1 MGLSVPVGLGA
12 WSPLSARPRAN
23 GLVRSDSGPRT
34 SACTDI
40 APLACTTGASGKSV
54 QSSSPAQRIVLEHAG
69 SRVKSPTT
77 NDLRLLPR
85 PLFGTGCSKSSLPS
99 GGFVPP
105 LSRLRKK
112 GGCARAFS
120 RARSG
125 AAGSRADLR
134 QSAFGGLLRTAR
146 AGGGAHIGAVAS
158 SVRSRT
164 RLYAALVKAKIHP
177 TFARPR

>member
-1 MGLSVPVGLGA
+1 MTPGLP
-12 WSPLSARPRAN
+12 N
-23 GLVRSDSGPRT
+23 
-34 SACTDI
+34 
-40 APLACTTGASGKSV
+40 
-54 QSSSPAQRIVLEHAG
+54 
-69 SRVKSPTT
+69 
-77 NDLRLLPR
+77 
-85 PLFGTGCSKSSLPS
+85 
-99 GGFVPP
+99 
-105 LSRLRKK
+105 RLRKK